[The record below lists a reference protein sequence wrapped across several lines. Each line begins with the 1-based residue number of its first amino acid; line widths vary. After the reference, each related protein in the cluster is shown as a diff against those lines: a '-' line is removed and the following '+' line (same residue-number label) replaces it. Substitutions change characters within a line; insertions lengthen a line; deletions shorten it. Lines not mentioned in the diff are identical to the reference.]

1 MRRYSA
7 HMAPDT
13 RNRLQW
19 TIIVLLLLVIAALA
33 FKFIVVGSVE
43 PGTDGRQAIVLD
55 PGERDFVLR
64 EMRGFVA
71 GVQQVTDAIARD
83 DLKAAA
89 AAARGMG
96 MGAAHDVPPA
106 LLAKLPL
113 GFKTLAFST
122 HGAFDALAAD
132 ADSLGDPKHTLG
144 QLSDALRK
152 CVACHD
158 AYQFTTPAGK

>member
-1 MRRYSA
+1 
-7 HMAPDT
+7 MAPDT

-19 TIIVLLLLVIAALA
+19 AIIVLLLLVIAALA

-43 PGTDGRQAIVLD
+43 PGTDGRQAIVLE
-55 PGERDFVLR
+55 PGERAFVLR

-71 GVQQVTDAIARD
+71 GVQQVTAAIAHD

-96 MGAAHDVPPA
+96 MAAAHDAPPT
-106 LLAKLPL
+106 LLTKLPL
-113 GFKTLAFST
+113 RFKTLAFGT
-122 HGAFDALAAD
+122 HGAFDTLAAD

-152 CVACHD
+152 CVECHE
-158 AYQFTTPAGK
+158 AYQFATPADK

>member
-1 MRRYSA
+1 
-7 HMAPDT
+7 MAPDT

-19 TIIVLLLLVIAALA
+19 TIIALLLLAIAALCY
-33 FKFIVVGSVE
+33 KFIVVGSVE
-43 PGTDGRQAIVLD
+43 PGEDGRQAIVLE
-55 PGERDFVLR
+55 PGERAFVLR

-71 GVQQVTDAIARD
+71 GVQQVSAALARD

-96 MGAAHDVPPA
+96 MAAAHDAPPTV
-106 LLAKLPL
+106 LAKLPL

-122 HGAFDALAAD
+122 HGAFDTLAAD
-132 ADSLGDPKHTLG
+132 ADSLGDTKHSLA
-144 QLSDALRK
+144 QLSDVLRQ
-152 CVACHD
+152 CVECHD

>member
-1 MRRYSA
+1 
-7 HMAPDT
+7 MAPGT

-19 TIIVLLLLVIAALA
+19 AIIGLLLLVIAALA

-43 PGTDGRQAIVLD
+43 PGQDGREAIVLE
-55 PGERDFVLR
+55 PGERAFVLR

-71 GVQQVTDAIARD
+71 GVQQVTAALARD

-89 AAARGMG
+89 AAARGLG
-96 MGAAHDVPPA
+96 MAAAHDAPPT

-113 GFKTLAFST
+113 GFKMLAFST

-152 CVACHD
+152 CVECHE
-158 AYQFTTPAGK
+158 AYQFATPADK